1 MTTRLRKLLEDCEI
15 PTPGPTIDD
24 VTACNNNWSIEDIQH
39 YLRTE
44 QDPRRLAIWCQLYLN
59 LPY

>member
-1 MTTRLRKLLEDCEI
+1 MTSRLRKLLEDQEI
-15 PTPGPTIDD
+15 PVPEAVMDD
-24 VTACNNNWSIEDIQH
+24 VISCNNTWTIEDIQH

-44 QDPRRLAIWCQLYLN
+44 QDTRRLAIWCQLYLN